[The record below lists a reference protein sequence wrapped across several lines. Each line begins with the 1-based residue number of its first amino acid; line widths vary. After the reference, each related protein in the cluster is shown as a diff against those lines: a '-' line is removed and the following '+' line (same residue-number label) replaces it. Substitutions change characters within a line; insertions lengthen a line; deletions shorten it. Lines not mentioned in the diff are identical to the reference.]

1 MTHFGDPLWV
11 TTDQNSRMGH
21 HLIPRN
27 QHGVHSNHG
36 WIRLKMGIETKY
48 KPRNVDMVLIISK
61 MADLL

>member
-1 MTHFGDPLWV
+1 
-11 TTDQNSRMGH
+11 MGH
-21 HLIPRN
+21 HLIPSN

-61 MADLL
+61 ISDML